1 MDYVLANRFK
11 PGDKLPST
19 KTLAAMFD
27 VGYPT
32 LREALKKLE
41 TVGALS
47 IQHGSGIYVSEQ
59 LDDWFISNPLGHK
72 PSAELLL
79 DHLQVMVSL
88 EGQVMELLAE
98 RATEEDLGYL
108 QALVDKEEVAKSE
121 AEIIDLHMDFHLYAA
136 KATRNLVLYELIKV
150 TSKAFGQEEQ
160 LLPKLVP
167 VSRKDYEVRVQIM
180 EALYRRDGSQA
191 ADLIRQHLLDAI
203 ETLKTNLAGDQV
215 QEKDQS

>member
-1 MDYVLANRFK
+1 
-11 PGDKLPST
+11 
-19 KTLAAMFD
+19 
-27 VGYPT
+27 
-32 LREALKKLE
+32 
-41 TVGALS
+41 
-47 IQHGSGIYVSEQ
+47 
-59 LDDWFISNPLGHK
+59 
-72 PSAELLL
+72 
-79 DHLQVMVSL
+79 
-88 EGQVMELLAE
+88 
-98 RATEEDLGYL
+98 
-108 QALVDKEEVAKSE
+108 
-121 AEIIDLHMDFHLYAA
+121 MDFHLYAA